1 MIPLSPL
8 LPLLLPPLALLLP
21 LLPSFP
27 SPHLPP
33 FPSPHLPC
41 QNMYG
46 APFLVSAASVL
57 LAMWVAM
64 ALKSDRGSKKE
75 DDPEEEQPCSASIPC
90 ISKPKLKKKAET
102 EIVLMHIDE
111 LPQT

>member
-1 MIPLSPL
+1 MKNRATQSAAHLWYFCMIRTSFPSP
-8 LPLLLPPLALLLP
+8 P
-21 LLPSFP
+21 PSFP
-27 SPHLPP
+27 SPPSSSHL
-33 FPSPHLPC
+33 LY
-41 QNMYG
+41 QNLYG

-90 ISKPKLKKKAET
+90 ISKPRLKKKAET
-102 EIVLMHIDE
+102 EIILMDIDE

>member
-1 MIPLSPL
+1 M
-8 LPLLLPPLALLLP
+8 
-21 LLPSFP
+21 
-27 SPHLPP
+27 
-33 FPSPHLPC
+33 
-41 QNMYG
+41 
-46 APFLVSAASVL
+46 L

-75 DDPEEEQPCSASIPC
+75 DDPEEEQPCSVSIPC

-102 EIVLMHIDE
+102 EIILMDIDE